1 MVRMAHRKIALV
13 YLNGRHDAKCG
24 ELASISFRILVQCPC
39 RPITQQ
45 ESVPVPS
52 LSPLALRFAT
62 ITDDLDTLY
71 GPFVLEPNGEPLDE
85 LINTILSQNTSDTN
99 TARSWASL
107 RERFPTWDAVAQA
120 ETSAVVDAIRM
131 GGLANQKAPRIQ
143 HVLMELR
150 ERASGD
156 ADAFDL
162 TFLRDLPM
170 DEAKAWLTS
179 LPGVGP
185 KTAACVLLFA
195 LGMPAQP
202 VDTHVHRLSSRIGLV
217 PPKTTPERTENILE
231 ALLGD
236 NAQTTY
242 AAHKGLIAHGR
253 AICRARAPR
262 CPECILRDR
271 CDFFTSSSLAT
282 DRSGDRR

>member
-1 MVRMAHRKIALV
+1 MTTRQAHIR
-13 YLNGRHDAKCG
+13 
-24 ELASISFRILVQCPC
+24 F
-39 RPITQQ
+39 
-45 ESVPVPS
+45 
-52 LSPLALRFAT
+52 RFAT

-99 TARSWASL
+99 TARAWASL
-107 RERFPTWDAVAQA
+107 RERFPTWGDVEAAD
-120 ETSAVVDAIRM
+120 TRAVVDAIRV

-143 HVLMELR
+143 HVLAELR
-150 ERASGD
+150 ERAGEGD
-156 ADAFDL
+156 DAFDL
-162 TFLRDLPM
+162 TFLGDLPL

-202 VDTHVHRLSSRIGLV
+202 VDTHVHRISLRIGLV
-217 PPKTTPERTENILE
+217 PPKTSPERTENILE
-231 ALLGD
+231 ELLGD
-236 NAQTTY
+236 NPQTTY

-253 AICRARAPR
+253 AICRARTPR

-271 CDFFTSSSLAT
+271 CDFFSTSNAAARPVDL
-282 DRSGDRR
+282 R